1 MELPAFDS
9 PPSVNNDAEGGTM
22 GLLFLA
28 DVVGNLDVST
38 EQVLTQLRIVAT
50 RATVEDLGNWARM
63 ELDGYGEDDELPPH
77 RRWSLSIVG
86 SYHNPMQGLIQNVHI
101 SHTAIAKDARGRV
114 TIHRCRTGVGEIE
127 ALLSDHDGGS
137 PLGVE
142 HPNLAELINRGPTHS
157 PGWLCVQ
164 ARAEFSPVHLRTI
177 VSKARQSALTFCLE
191 CEKKGVPL
199 LYEANDGATSE
210 ERGAWLQT
218 LKLEATK
225 LMMKDV
231 WGSVWR
237 LFAGGG

>member
-1 MELPAFDS
+1 
-9 PPSVNNDAEGGTM
+9 M
-22 GLLFLA
+22 GMLFLA
-28 DVVGNLDVST
+28 DMVGNLDVPT

-50 RATVEDLGNWARM
+50 RAGVEDLANWAKK
-63 ELDGYGEDDELPPH
+63 ELDGYGEADELPPH

-101 SHTAIAKDARGRV
+101 SHTAIAEDVRERV
-114 TIHRCRTGVGEIE
+114 TIHRCRDGVGEIE

-142 HPNLAELINRGPTHS
+142 HPNLTELINRGPTHS
-157 PGWLCVQ
+157 PGWLCVE
-164 ARAEFSPVHLRTI
+164 ARAQFSPVHLRTI

-191 CEKKGVPL
+191 CEKKGLPL

-225 LMMKDV
+225 LLMKDV
-231 WGSVWR
+231 WGSVWGA
-237 LFAGGG
+237 LGN